1 MGLDCS
7 HDAWQGAYS
16 AFNAF
21 RQVVCKAFGGSFPPH
36 NFPGFRNGTIRRKDL
51 TGEAEPLD
59 NNLIYFQDPDPD
71 EKADDVNVP
80 DGLYE
85 FLTHSD
91 CDGEISPEMCAKVA
105 DDLEAILPKIRA
117 MTGTPWSGHVEYY
130 GGYAAVTER
139 FIAGCRA
146 AHKAGEP
153 LEFY

>member
-1 MGLDCS
+1 MGLNCS
-7 HDAWQGAYS
+7 HEAFDGAYS
-16 AFNAF
+16 AFNSF
-21 RQVVCKAFGGSFPPH
+21 RQVVMKAFGGSFPPH
-36 NFPGFRNGTIRRKDL
+36 NFQGFRNGVITREDL

-59 NNLIYFQDPDPD
+59 NSLIYFSDPRSDKKVD
-71 EKADDVNVP
+71 VP

-105 DDLEAILPKIRA
+105 DDLESLLPKIEA
-117 MTGTPWSGHVEYY
+117 MTGTPWSGHVEGR
-130 GGYAAVTER
+130 GGYASVTRR

-146 AHKAGEP
+146 ANKANEP